1 MQPACA
7 GHVRRS
13 KHGRGRGWLLSLIR
27 WVTDERIVRRIGH
40 LKNEKADVDVGCPVG
55 VLPDMMR
62 SDMVWPDDYSIED
75 KLLCGWEC
83 LILCFLVVSISAEIG
98 SVIDTHQ
105 FQVRPPGTL
114 VKHSTRSPSVTLEF
128 PPISLSIASAEPRI

>member
-1 MQPACA
+1 M
-7 GHVRRS
+7 
-13 KHGRGRGWLLSLIR
+13 
-27 WVTDERIVRRIGH
+27 
-40 LKNEKADVDVGCPVG
+40 GCPVG

-75 KLLCGWEC
+75 KLLCDWEC
-83 LILCFLVVSISAEIG
+83 LILCFLVVQLSISAEIG

-105 FQVRPPGTL
+105 FQVRPPGIL
-114 VKHSTRSPSVTLEF
+114 VKHSTRSSSVTLEF